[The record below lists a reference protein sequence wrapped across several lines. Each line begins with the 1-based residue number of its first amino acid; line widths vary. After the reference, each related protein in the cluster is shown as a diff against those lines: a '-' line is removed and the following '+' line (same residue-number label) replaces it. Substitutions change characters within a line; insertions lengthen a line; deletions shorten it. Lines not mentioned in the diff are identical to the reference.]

1 MLSSVA
7 PVLLFV
13 LSSFWRRF
21 FLCLYS
27 KETFWKLLVAGLKGN
42 WSEERWPWNVEALQ
56 ISTPPPPPP
65 PLFLSE
71 FELLRA
77 QSCCSLFTDED
88 QKKGWLMTCLSFLPH
103 MPALLMTSLIQTA
116 GHKMAAFTVNFR
128 GSQTSNFDKRDP
140 PKIERKLLCVCFVMM
155 MPVQRLRFGCVAWCP
170 RMWVDIIIRNKLRP
184 TREHGSILLYVH
196 GNHKTR

>member
-1 MLSSVA
+1 MLH
-7 PVLLFV
+7 F
-13 LSSFWRRF
+13 
-21 FLCLYS
+21 
-27 KETFWKLLVAGLKGN
+27 
-42 WSEERWPWNVEALQ
+42 
-56 ISTPPPPPP
+56 
-65 PLFLSE
+65 
-71 FELLRA
+71 
-77 QSCCSLFTDED
+77 SLFYGATVM
-88 QKKGWLMTCLSFLPH
+88 QKKGFFCFQFEFLARPCWFDLYQWREEKGWLMTCLILLLN
-103 MPALLMTSLIQTA
+103 MPALFMTSLIQTA